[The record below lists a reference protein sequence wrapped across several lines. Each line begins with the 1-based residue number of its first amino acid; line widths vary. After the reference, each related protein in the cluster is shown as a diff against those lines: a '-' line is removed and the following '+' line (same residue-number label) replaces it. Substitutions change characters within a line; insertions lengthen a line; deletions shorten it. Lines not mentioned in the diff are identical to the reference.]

1 MQIISSEQ
9 QRLNE
14 ASRAVES
21 YSIDNILKLGFSVL
35 RDSERTISSIEE
47 TAVGQ
52 QIDILL
58 KDGIL
63 GAEIKS
69 INKK

>member
-35 RDSERTISSIEE
+35 HDSERTISSIEYAE
-47 TAVGQ
+47 IGQ
-52 QIDILL
+52 QIEVLL